1 MKKIDMK
8 RKMIKDLKKMEKNGK
23 IKALNKYGKDG
34 LSMISYLYTDI
45 YTRNTETLRQELR
58 IVTSWSRE
66 EFERIVDLTNKELKN
81 YN

>member
-8 RKMIKDLKKMEKNGK
+8 RKMFKDLNKTEKNGK
-23 IKALNKYGKDG
+23 VKALNKYGKDG
-34 LSMISYLYTDI
+34 LSMLSYLYTDI
-45 YTRNTETLRQELR
+45 YTRNNETLRQELR

>member
-1 MKKIDMK
+1 MQKIDMK
-8 RKMIKDLKKMEKNGK
+8 RKMIKDLKKVEKNGK

>member
-8 RKMIKDLKKMEKNGK
+8 RKMFKDLNKTEKNGK
-23 IKALNKYGKDG
+23 VKALNKYGKDG
-34 LSMISYLYTDI
+34 LSMLSYLYTDI